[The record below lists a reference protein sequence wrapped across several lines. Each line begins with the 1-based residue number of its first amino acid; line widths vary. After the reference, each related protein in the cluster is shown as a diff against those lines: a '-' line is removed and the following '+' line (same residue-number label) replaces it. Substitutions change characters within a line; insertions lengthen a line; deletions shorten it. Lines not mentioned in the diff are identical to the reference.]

1 MVLEGRIAV
10 NLGIWSAEDLE
21 RVRLVFIAA
30 GLPVEIPFDI
40 DPEKLI
46 SSMKID
52 KKSRAG
58 VIEMSL
64 PEAIGRIYSIDG
76 KYSLKIDDETI
87 REVF

>member
-1 MVLEGRIAV
+1 
-10 NLGIWSAEDLE
+10 
-21 RVRLVFIAA
+21 
-30 GLPVEIPFDI
+30 
-40 DPEKLI
+40 
-46 SSMKID
+46 MKID

-64 PEAIGRIYSIDG
+64 PEAIGKIYSIDG